1 MRHLMLLLY
10 SGNIY
15 IYTYIYTVCYRGDE
29 LVCSE
34 MELKFTYVL
43 SADFKMLI
51 CSHNFTKSQYMNPI
65 ELKLIN
71 FVFAPSFK
79 LILQGIKKIYGVFLC
94 LFVHFMFV

>member
-1 MRHLMLLLY
+1 MLLLY

-51 CSHNFTKSQYMNPI
+51 CSQNFTKSQYMND
-65 ELKLIN
+65 ESNRVEIN
-71 FVFAPSFK
+71 KFCFRPQF
-79 LILQGIKKIYGVFLC
+79 
-94 LFVHFMFV
+94 